1 MSATENQIRHR
12 IIGVVCDV
20 FKLSP
25 DVVERGISPESVA
38 GWNSEKHV
46 ELVISLEDHF
56 GCMFEGEE
64 VPELVS
70 LEQMEEIITRHGA
83 GGDE

>member
-1 MSATENQIRHR
+1 MSENENQIRHR
-12 IIGVVCDV
+12 IVEVVSQV
-20 FKLSP
+20 FALTP
-25 DVVERGISPESVA
+25 QVVEQGISPENVE

-56 GCMFEGEE
+56 DCMFEGEE

-70 LEQMEEIITRHGA
+70 LEQIEEVLKRHGA
-83 GGDE
+83 GNDE

>member
-1 MSATENQIRHR
+1 MSGKENQIRHR
-12 IIGVVCDV
+12 IIQVVSDV
-20 FKLSP
+20 FELPP
-25 DVVERGISPESVA
+25 DAVERGISPESVD

-64 VPELVS
+64 VPELIS